1 MENTNIN
8 YKNIKV
14 VQTREELIY
23 LLSRASELEHGL
35 ACVYLYAAYSLK
47 NSTEEGGLNEEQC
60 QLVRNWKRK
69 LAGVAVEEMLHL
81 AQVNNMLTAIGGAP
95 NFRRTNFPL
104 PVSAFP
110 FGIKLTLE
118 PFSISTIERFIVYE
132 IPEEGIL
139 ETEVHEV
146 YKALRDKVIQEQE
159 TKVTEFSFQTF
170 NAEPELTERF
180 GKDAFKFQEPFEIDF
195 KTVGEFYHK
204 IASGFKYM
212 DEKALFIGPAEA
224 QANARFLDLG
234 GQLVAVTNR
243 EAALAAIEMIVEQ
256 GEAPTKMH
264 PDCHFSIFDTIRK
277 QFMEQTDKAAASGV
291 PFEPVRKI
299 AENPMTRFYDDT
311 SGGTLILDETTHT
324 AADIFNVSYDTML
337 QMLLRFF
344 AHTDES
350 SDELELLSRSTL
362 RMMTTVI
369 RPMGE
374 ALTKMSMGDP
384 DNPNLMAGPGF
395 GYNRDIHLLPHKNSA
410 WIFFSE
416 RLFGLA
422 KEATELAEKQNVP
435 SEIREASASLQAISE
450 LFIRKVA
457 TLREDNPKGEFYRI
471 EKLPAPEI
479 TPELNGPY
487 LVKGVNTLLN
497 SKGDV
502 LVTEP
507 QMALCRCGGSANKP
521 FCDGT
526 HARIGFESKKLP
538 GRNPDVLDN
547 YPGKDFT
554 VFDNRGICQ
563 HSGFCTDE
571 LPEVFRVG
579 KTPFVDQFGS
589 NPERIEAQTKRCP
602 SGALSF
608 KWVNEDDHH
617 PSEQATSGPVIT
629 VSKNGPYRIKG
640 GIKLDAEFLAGASPE
655 HFTLCRCGGSKN
667 KPFCDGTHWYNNFTD
682 DKN

>member
-1 MENTNIN
+1 MNTGH
-8 YKNIKV
+8 KNIKV
-14 VQTREELIY
+14 VATREELIY

-47 NSTEEGGLNEEQC
+47 NSTEEGGLTGEQC
-60 QLVRNWKRK
+60 QLVRTWKRE

-118 PFSISTIERFIVYE
+118 PFSLSTIERFIVYE

-139 ETEVHEV
+139 EAEVHAV
-146 YKALRDKVIQEQE
+146 YSALRAKVIKAQEP
-159 TKVTEFSFQTF
+159 KATEFNPSTF
-170 NAEPELTERF
+170 SPEPELTERF
-180 GKDAFKFQEPFEIDF
+180 GKDAFEFQEPFEIDF

-204 IASGFKYM
+204 IASGFNFI
-212 DEKALFIGPAEA
+212 DEETLFIGPVEA

-234 GQLVAVTNR
+234 GQLVAVINR
-243 EAALAAIEMIVEQ
+243 ETALAAIEMIVEQ
-256 GEAPTKMH
+256 GEAPTQMH
-264 PDCHFSIFDTIRK
+264 PDCHFSVFDNIRK
-277 QFMEQTDKAAASGV
+277 QFIGETDKAENLGT
-291 PFEPVRKI
+291 PFEPVRRI

-350 SDELELLSRSTL
+350 ADELELLSRSTL

-374 ALTKMSMGDP
+374 ALTKMSIGDP
-384 DNPNLMAGPGF
+384 ANPGLQAGPGF

-410 WIFFSE
+410 WIFFAE

-422 KEATELAEKQNVP
+422 KEATELAEKRQVP
-435 SEIREASASLQAISE
+435 SEVREASAALQSISE
-450 LFIRKVA
+450 LFSRKVA
-457 TLREDNPKGEFYRI
+457 AARKGNPAGKFYQL
-471 EKLPAPEI
+471 EKLPIPEI
-479 TPELNGPY
+479 NPELNGPY

-502 LVTEP
+502 LLTEP

-538 GRNPDVLDN
+538 GRNPDRLDD
-547 YPGKDFT
+547 YPTGNFT
-554 VFDNRGICQ
+554 VQDNRGICQ

-579 KTPFVDQFGS
+579 KDPFVDQSKS
-589 NPERIEAQTKRCP
+589 NPERIELQTKRCP

-608 KWVNEDDHH
+608 KWAKNDDH
-617 PSEQATSGPVIT
+617 PPVAGQEISGPVIT
-629 VSKNGPYRIKG
+629 VSKNGPYRVKG
-640 GIKLDAEFLAGASPE
+640 GIKLDAEFLSGASPE
-655 HFTLCRCGGSKN
+655 HYALCRCGGSKN
-667 KPFCDGTHWYNNFTD
+667 KPFCDGTHWYNNFTGE
-682 DKN
+682 